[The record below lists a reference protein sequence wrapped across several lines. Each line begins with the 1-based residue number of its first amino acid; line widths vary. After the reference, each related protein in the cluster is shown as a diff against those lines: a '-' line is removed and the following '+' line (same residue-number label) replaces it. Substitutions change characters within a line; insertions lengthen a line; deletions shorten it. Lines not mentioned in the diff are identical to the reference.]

1 MPDAEN
7 SNPPSIT
14 VRLVG
19 HEREP
24 VAIVENFAPDPE
36 ALRAAAAR
44 AAFAP
49 DPRHYPGIRAA
60 LPADYMAGVRPALS
74 EVMREVFGF
83 TRGARVLGAN
93 FAMVTTSPEAL
104 SLEQRLP
111 HVDAL
116 DPGRMAIVHYLSP
129 GDTDGTAFYR
139 HRATGFETITAAR
152 SAAYFAALNADLAAH
167 GQPAAAY
174 LCGDT
179 AIFEQTGV
187 IGARFNSALI
197 YRSRVLHSGAISAGR
212 VFASDPLT
220 GRLTVTCFLA
230 AA

>member
-1 MPDAEN
+1 MSPIPGGR
-7 SNPPSIT
+7 SPSVS

-19 HEREP
+19 REQEP

-36 ALRAAAAR
+36 ALRTAAAS
-44 AAFAP
+44 AAFVP

-60 LPADYMAGVRPALS
+60 LPADYMAGIRPALS
-74 EVMREVFGF
+74 QVMREVFGF

-93 FAMVTTSPEAL
+93 FAIVTTPPEQLA
-104 SLEQRLP
+104 LEQRLP

-129 GDTDGTAFYR
+129 DDADGTAFYR
-139 HRATGFETITAAR
+139 HRSTGFETITAAR
-152 SAAYFAALNADLAAH
+152 SAAYFDALNADVARH
-167 GQPAAAY
+167 GQPEAAY

-179 AIFEQTGV
+179 PIFEQTSIV
-187 IGARFNSALI
+187 GARFNSALI
-197 YRSRVLHSGAISAGR
+197 YRSRVLHSGAISPGR
-212 VFASDPLT
+212 LFSNDPLT